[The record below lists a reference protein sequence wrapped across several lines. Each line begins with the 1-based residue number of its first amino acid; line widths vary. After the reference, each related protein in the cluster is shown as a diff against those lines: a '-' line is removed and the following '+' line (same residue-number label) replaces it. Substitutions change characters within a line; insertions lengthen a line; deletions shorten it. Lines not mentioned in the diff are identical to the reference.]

1 MQLRRT
7 DGLRRAYYWR
17 RKGGRLAEEP
27 QTEEMAMED
36 YMKTSMPL
44 TDFLERFRLEIGWD
58 DEIELNE
65 AEGRGILF
73 SNLEINRQT
82 YRAFVDGHVK
92 RNALSLFLYPQFN
105 VMDGKY
111 VDACMLFNFLNEYHQ
126 YHGRISVDDN
136 GKIRY
141 KEFISVDNLEPETD
155 MVLNMLD
162 WAVAFFRNNGEAIA
176 AVALTPKTYESIR
189 RDYDKKDDASSALEY
204 PDQLGFAQKHLPK
217 NE

>member
-1 MQLRRT
+1 M
-7 DGLRRAYYWR
+7 RRAYYWR

-27 QTEEMAMED
+27 QTEEIAMD
-36 YMKTSMPL
+36 HNMKTSMPL
-44 TDFLERFRLEIGWD
+44 ADFLEQFRLEIGWD
-58 DEIELNE
+58 EEIELNE
-65 AEGRGILF
+65 AEGRCILF
-73 SNLEINRQT
+73 SNIEINRQT

-92 RNALSLFLYPQFN
+92 RNSLSLFLYPPFN
-105 VMDGKY
+105 VMEGKY

-141 KEFISVDNLEPETD
+141 KEFISVDNLEPKTA

-162 WAVAFFRNNGEAIA
+162 CAVAFFRNNGEAIA
-176 AVALTPKTYESIR
+176 AVALTPKTYEAIR
-189 RDYDKKDDASSALEY
+189 RDYEKKDTQSSPPEY